1 MDGPLSNSL
10 GTSIGRWVNQMLRVK
25 QYKTEFVTQAEA
37 TILPRVT
44 MIQFMLVIVCAVFFF
59 GALNIPVWLSPLP
72 LVLGYV
78 AGYRHNGE
86 LVIKRVRAYVAIFLR
101 GQLGRPRRLNLQH
114 QWDSH
119 EVKALR
125 QEGR

>member
-1 MDGPLSNSL
+1 
-10 GTSIGRWVNQMLRVK
+10 MLTVK

-44 MIQFMLVIVCAVFFF
+44 MTQFMLVIACAVIFFS
-59 GALNIPVWLSPLP
+59 GLHSPMWLTPLP
-72 LVLGYV
+72 IVLGYL

-86 LVIKRVRAYVAIFLR
+86 LIIKRVYAYLFTFLR
-101 GQLGRPRRLNLQH
+101 QQTGRPRRLNLQS

-119 EVKALR
+119 EVRTWR
-125 QEGR
+125 QEDK

>member
-1 MDGPLSNSL
+1 
-10 GTSIGRWVNQMLRVK
+10 MLIVK

-44 MIQFMLVIVCAVFFF
+44 MTQFMLVIVCAVIFF
-59 GALNIPVWLSPLP
+59 GGWHIPMWLSPLP
-72 LVLGYV
+72 MILGYV

-86 LVIKRVRAYVAIFLR
+86 LVIKRVCAYVSIFLR
-101 GQLGRPRRLNLQH
+101 QQTGRPRRINLQS

-119 EVKALR
+119 EVRSWR
-125 QEGR
+125 QEGK